1 MSAEYANFN
10 SNEILIPFKTQN
22 FIAVKLQQNKISK
35 KVVWKHFSFVSIIRI
50 SDCNIC
56 NFQHVN

>member
-35 KVVWKHFSFVSIIRI
+35 KVVWKHFSFVSIIKI
-50 SDCNIC
+50 SDCNFC
-56 NFQHVN
+56 N